1 MNDKKKKTSLPRKE
15 IAWYVFS
22 SFLAVVGLTFI
33 VIGIVGD
40 HLPVKSSDNW
50 VLISEAAWLSNWS
63 HMGYRYW
70 GIILLAVGTL
80 IGCTA
85 LTMFARSG
93 DRDSERALRR
103 AQRLAVTSEEEPVVK
118 EVEVT
123 STEQLEAK

>member
-15 IAWYVFS
+15 IAWYVFA

-40 HLPVKSSDNW
+40 HLPVKSSDNL

-70 GIILLAVGTL
+70 GIILLAAGTL

-123 STEQLEAK
+123 STELEAK

>member
-1 MNDKKKKTSLPRKE
+1 MNDKKKKLSLPRKE
-15 IAWYVFS
+15 IAWYVFA

-70 GIILLAVGTL
+70 GIILLAAGAL

-103 AQRLAVTSEEEPVVK
+103 AQRLAAVSEEEPVVK
-118 EVEVT
+118 EAEVI
-123 STEQLEAK
+123 STKPEAK

>member
-1 MNDKKKKTSLPRKE
+1 MNDKKKKISLPRKE
-15 IAWYVFS
+15 IAWYVFA

-70 GIILLAVGTL
+70 GIILLAAGTL

-103 AQRLAVTSEEEPVVK
+103 AQRLSVTSEEEPVVK

>member
-1 MNDKKKKTSLPRKE
+1 
-15 IAWYVFS
+15 
-22 SFLAVVGLTFI
+22 
-33 VIGIVGD
+33 
-40 HLPVKSSDNW
+40 
-50 VLISEAAWLSNWS
+50 
-63 HMGYRYW
+63 MGYRYW
-70 GIILLAVGTL
+70 GIILLAAGTL

-103 AQRLAVTSEEEPVVK
+103 AQRLSVTSEEEPVVK

>member
-15 IAWYVFS
+15 IAWYVFD

-70 GIILLAVGTL
+70 GIILLAAGTL

-123 STEQLEAK
+123 STELEAK

>member
-15 IAWYVFS
+15 IAWYVFA
-22 SFLAVVGLTFI
+22 SFLAVVGLAFI

-70 GIILLAVGTL
+70 GIILLAAGTL

-85 LTMFARSG
+85 LTVFARSG

-118 EVEVT
+118 EVEAT

>member
-15 IAWYVFS
+15 IAWYVFA
-22 SFLAVVGLTFI
+22 SFLAVVGLAFT
-33 VIGIVGD
+33 VIGFLGVR
-40 HLPVKSSDNW
+40 LPVKSSDNW

-70 GIILLAVGTL
+70 GIILLAAGTL